1 MNLFFY
7 MIARNKWAKP
17 ETDRES
23 FEILA
28 ERDIIE
34 RKYIESWKR

>member
-7 MIARNKWAKP
+7 MIARNRWGRP
-17 ETDRES
+17 ETNKES

-28 ERDIIE
+28 EHGIIE
-34 RKYIESWKR
+34 KNI